1 MYREKNSLQF
11 FSRPL
16 LVATTAALFL
26 IASDQASAQT
36 LIPIQ
41 QQAVTNLRSASNTI
55 KGQVNLGS
63 SYSTALA
70 SAANSGTI
78 VDPTAYQA
86 ATISEGQRNT
96 YNAALTTFN
105 STNFNGS
112 RQYFEQRAQDN
123 IALMQQAIGQLSAA
137 TVDLQKAIT
146 VNQMVSGITDV
157 PTARATQT
165 AILNAG
171 LGTEITQQQAAAYNA
186 SLANVNSYASQA
198 ALFMR
203 AAQNQTLTAN
213 VDRFVDTYAKDLNYA
228 TTTAAYSDT
237 AITLAWSDGLQ
248 ITQAGM
254 LEQFKVSSGG
264 FYTSVIGN

>member
-1 MYREKNSLQF
+1 MYQAKNSIQF

-16 LVATTAALFL
+16 LVGTIAALFL

-55 KGQVNLGS
+55 KGQLSLGT
-63 SYSTALA
+63 SYSAALSTAA
-70 SAANSGTI
+70 SSGTI
-78 VDPTAYQA
+78 TDPNSYQT

-96 YNAALTTFN
+96 YNTALTTFN
-105 STNFNGS
+105 TTNFNGS
-112 RQYFEQRAQDN
+112 RQYFEQRASDN
-123 IALMQQAIGQLSAA
+123 IALMQQAISQLAAA
-137 TVDLQKAIT
+137 TADLQKVVT

-203 AAQNQTLTAN
+203 AAQNVTLTTN

-228 TTTAAYSDT
+228 TTTAAYADT
-237 AITLAWSDGLQ
+237 AITLAWNDGLQ
-248 ITQAGM
+248 IKQAGM
-254 LEQFKVSSGG
+254 LDQYKVSASA
-264 FYTSVIGN
+264 FYTSVIGD